1 MSNSNIPELTYL
13 LSEVERKYNRRIAT
27 TTDFESLSVV
37 IEHHTGELLSAS
49 TLKRLWG
56 YVNLNPTPRLSTLD
70 ILSRFAGHASFK
82 AFCENLKKSNI
93 YASTFFTS
101 KCLDVNTLDKG
112 QLVTIGWAPNRLV
125 TLEYMGDF
133 MFEVRSSVNSQLRTG
148 DRMELSNVIIGYPL
162 VISRILRDGEY
173 TPSYIAGKQGGIN
186 RINIE

>member
-1 MSNSNIPELTYL
+1 MSNCNIPELTYL

-27 TTDFESLSVV
+27 TNDFESLSVV
-37 IEHHTGELLSAS
+37 IEHYTGELLSAS

-70 ILSRFAGHASFK
+70 ILSRFVGYANFK

-101 KCLDVNTLDKG
+101 KYLDVSALDKG
-112 QLVTIGWAPNRLV
+112 QLVTIGWGPDRLV
-125 TLEYMGDF
+125 KLEYIGDF
-133 MFEVRSSVNSQLRTG
+133 TFEVRSSANSQLQTG

-162 VISRILRDGEY
+162 VISRIFRNGEY
-173 TPSYIAGKQGGIN
+173 TSPYIAGKQGGIN
-186 RINIE
+186 MINIE